1 MSEGD
6 FSQLSYPTFNAI
18 PLTLNEES
26 WGQTGRYII
35 IHTGGKLHWHSTLLY
50 QVTHGC

>member
-26 WGQTGRYII
+26 WGQFNE
-35 IHTGGKLHWHSTLLY
+35 
-50 QVTHGC
+50 